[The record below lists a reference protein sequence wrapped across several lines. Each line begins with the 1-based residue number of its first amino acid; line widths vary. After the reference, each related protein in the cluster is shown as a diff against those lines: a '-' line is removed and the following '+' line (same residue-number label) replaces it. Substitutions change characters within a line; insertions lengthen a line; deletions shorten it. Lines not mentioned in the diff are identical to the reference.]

1 MRLSPLDRTD
11 LNAEQQE
18 VLEAIEKGPR
28 GANNPGIG
36 MIGPFGWWVRA
47 PKVGYSIQALGEAI
61 RFGGSLPEN
70 IKEVAICAV
79 GAYYRSKFEFA
90 AHRRLAKL
98 AGVNEGLTG
107 TAKRSY
113 ENLDKTKLIIRHKGK
128 VDETVPGA
136 RSRQIQSLYI
146 ENDDG
151 ERFKYPLTHLAG
163 ARAMVRHVAN
173 GGRPHDDFGQHWDIW
188 LSERYIDWAVPMNYA
203 SGIKNFS
210 SSI

>member
-36 MIGPFGWWVRA
+36 MIGPFGCWVRA

-61 RFGGSLPEN
+61 RFRGSLPEN

-98 AGVNEGLTG
+98 AGVNEK
-107 TAKRSY
+107 A
-113 ENLDKTKLIIRHKGK
+113 LDQMVAGEEPDLAGDELLAFTIASQMVNQHSLM
-128 VDETVPGA
+128 DETYWLGVHA
-136 RSRQIQSLYI
+136 F
-146 ENDDG
+146 G
-151 ERFKYPLTHLAG
+151 ETG
-163 ARAMVRHVAN
+163 M
-173 GGRPHDDFGQHWDIW
+173 I
-188 LSERYIDWAVPMNYA
+188 
-203 SGIKNFS
+203 
-210 SSI
+210 

>member
-28 GANNPGIG
+28 GTNNPGIG
-36 MIGPFGWWVRA
+36 MIGPFGCWVRA

-61 RFGGSLPEN
+61 RFRGSLPEN

-98 AGVNEGLTG
+98 AGVNEK
-107 TAKRSY
+107 A
-113 ENLDKTKLIIRHKGK
+113 LDQMVAGEEPDLAGDELLAFTIASQMVNQHSLM
-128 VDETVPGA
+128 DETYWLGVRAFGETGMIELTA
-136 RSRQIQSLYI
+136 TIGYYCLISLTLNTFRI
-146 ENDDG
+146 
-151 ERFKYPLTHLAG
+151 PLTDG
-163 ARAMVRHVAN
+163 MQD
-173 GGRPHDDFGQHWDIW
+173 PFPED
-188 LSERYIDWAVPMNYA
+188 
-203 SGIKNFS
+203 SG
-210 SSI
+210 